1 MRTPE
6 QIKDQI
12 DGLEKMKTWLPEFSK
27 FGTPNHEI
35 IDAKI
40 SILDGSA
47 ELSDIDEGDF
57 EEMDAQ
63 NQVYRGAE
71 EAQEWLDGN
80 RDEDLFE
87 ER

>member
-12 DGLEKMKTWLPEFSK
+12 DGLTKMKTWLPEFSK
-27 FGTPNHEI
+27 FGTPNHEV
-35 IDAKI
+35 IDAQI

-71 EAQEWLDGN
+71 EAQEWLEGN